1 MTGAVDWVMI
11 LGLVAGICTTIAV
24 IPQLLKAWRTK
35 KVKDV
40 SLGTYLV
47 LITGLALW
55 IVYGVILKDFPI
67 IATNG
72 TALVLNGI
80 MLWMLLR
87 FGK

>member
-1 MTGAVDWVMI
+1 MSGGVDWVMI
-11 LGLVAGICTTIAV
+11 LGLVAGIFTTIAV
-24 IPQLLKAWRTK
+24 LPQLLKAWRTK

-47 LITGLALW
+47 LIMGLALW
-55 IVYGVILKDFPI
+55 IVYGIILKDFPI

-80 MLWMLLR
+80 MLWMLFR